1 MRDLGTLE
9 AAVMQRL
16 WAWHRDVTVRE
27 VVEDLQRERPLAYT
41 TVMTVLDNLHRKG
54 LVRRTKEGRA
64 FRYAAVESREAHTA
78 ALLEDVLGDADD
90 RTATLLRFIDKLDPE
105 EQAQLRRMLE
115 SAGPESG
122 S

>member
-1 MRDLGTLE
+1 
-9 AAVMQRL
+9 MQRL